1 MAQVPMK
8 NFGQLLNDH
17 VQQLGIADAELARA
31 IGVSRQTIFR
41 WREGLTGRPRR
52 RQDVLAIAEKLR
64 LTADERDTL
73 LLAAGFRPEQ
83 VLPPD
88 GDLPAT
94 VLEVEETNSGGIP
107 RGSVKK
113 VLEQRSRRAPPI
125 PLLLAG
131 GALLVVLLLW
141 AISVLGP
148 YVGVDTTKGDTPTVP
163 PGTPS
168 VVIEPAG
175 PGEILIV
182 VSRIG
187 DTPQSER
194 FSAALVEAL
203 GREIRGQRLADI
215 RLEEWDQAL
224 EGSESARELGQA
236 LDASLVIHGEFD
248 GGQAMVQVAYHRDAT
263 RRSGHASAG
272 QVLNLSGTT
281 LSIAPDRPLQ
291 IRALALISLGQLF
304 IRGDKLP
311 EAIPPLAQASNT
323 LQEDGQAGAETWS
336 LTNGVLCYLYALEGQ
351 PEQALP
357 YCQHAVETDPQ
368 PAFLTGRG
376 LTYALLDD
384 DALAIAD
391 LEGVAAWL
399 EGQAEEGLRAHAVR
413 YRSWIET
420 LQAGRNPFGAS
431 QLERHRSDLVSQ
443 GLIVCDATCQE

>member
-52 RQDVLAIAEKLR
+52 RQDVLAIADKLR

-73 LLAAGFRPEQ
+73 LLASGFRPEQ
-83 VLPPD
+83 VLPPE
-88 GDLPAT
+88 GDVPAA
-94 VLEVEETNSGGIP
+94 VLEGEEVESGRVP
-107 RGSVKK
+107 RESQDI
-113 VLEQRSRRAPPI
+113 ERRSKRLPSL
-125 PLLLAG
+125 PLLLVG
-131 GALLVVLLLW
+131 GALLVALLLW
-141 AISVLGP
+141 ATRELGP
-148 YVGVDTTKGDTPTVP
+148 YTGGDTTRGATPTAP

-168 VVIEPAG
+168 VAIEPAG

-194 FSAALVEAL
+194 FSAVLVEAL

-224 EGSESARELGQA
+224 EGSESARELGQV
-236 LDASLVIHGEFD
+236 LDASMVIHGEFD

-323 LQEDGQAGAETWS
+323 LQEDGQASAETWS
-336 LTNGVLCYLYALEGQ
+336 LTNGVLCYVYALEGQ